1 MPPRR
6 QPPAAASTA
15 SPEPEPP
22 SVKKASTIVCAL
34 ATAVENAARA
44 LSLDEVQQSL
54 IYAEILRCVAA
65 ESKIT
70 VLTSWFLN
78 YYFAWLSD
86 DQISEGHADVN
97 HALIAA
103 AAAIVNNLGGQ
114 AGREQPL
121 MRECFQAFEP
131 IVPREFWPRHEKGG
145 GTTQPS
151 DAHSGQTTRSTKP
164 SHWTRTPSPTFASSD
179 ESVVIVDEYRT
190 SKVCHHCQHENT
202 QNRFD
207 WGSKHC
213 KSVCHWT
220 FNRDVNAARNIS
232 MIFTWKMQGYERPQ
246 ALRVQPRL

>member
-1 MPPRR
+1 MY
-6 QPPAAASTA
+6 
-15 SPEPEPP
+15 
-22 SVKKASTIVCAL
+22 AL
-34 ATAVENAARA
+34 ATAVENAARV
-44 LSLDEVQQSL
+44 LSLNEVQQSL

-145 GTTQPS
+145 GYHAAIARTLWANYQVYQTIAL
-151 DAHSGQTTRSTKP
+151 DAHAIAHLRLIGREAGQTQRQPKWQAAKAWERCLRMSRW
-164 SHWTRTPSPTFASSD
+164 SRTGLIARRLVRASARASRGVAGASSD
-179 ESVVIVDEYRT
+179 L
-190 SKVCHHCQHENT
+190 
-202 QNRFD
+202 
-207 WGSKHC
+207 
-213 KSVCHWT
+213 
-220 FNRDVNAARNIS
+220 VNAANQVS
-232 MIFTWKMQGYERPQ
+232 VM
-246 ALRVQPRL
+246 